1 MDDTENTNSI
11 LKGENMA
18 PEKKASAILA
28 FEGNVGTDIIVEM
41 IEMLKATRIRNAELE
56 AENNTLS
63 ELVNILAAQVIRKQ
77 EKQ

>member
-1 MDDTENTNSI
+1 
-11 LKGENMA
+11 MA

-41 IEMLKATRIRNAELE
+41 IEMLKATRMRNAELE

-77 EKQ
+77 EN

>member
-1 MDDTENTNSI
+1 
-11 LKGENMA
+11 MA

-41 IEMLKATRIRNAELE
+41 IEMLKVTRARNAELE

-63 ELVNILAAQVIRKQ
+63 ELVSILAVQIIGRKQ
-77 EKQ
+77 EGT

>member
-1 MDDTENTNSI
+1 MDNTETSY
-11 LKGENMA
+11 LLSKGENMA
-18 PEKKASAILA
+18 PEKKASAILVC
-28 FEGNVGTDIIVEM
+28 EGNVGTDIIVEM

-77 EKQ
+77 ENK